1 MCGLAGIVHNDT
13 RRPDEAALRAM
24 ADALAHRGPDDAG
37 EHIGPGVGLA
47 SRRLAILDLSPGG
60 HMPMTSPDGQVVLVF
75 NGEIYNHVE
84 LREEMK
90 RRGVRLRS
98 TGDTEVLLQLYLKNG
113 PDFLRRLIGMFAIAL
128 WDGRRRSLLL
138 ARDRLGVKPVLY
150 RLAGD
155 GIRFASEIAG
165 LLAEPGF
172 SPEPDPEAVHHF
184 LALRYVPGP
193 KTAYASIVQVP
204 PAHVL
209 FYENGRAR
217 LECYWSLP
225 ETPPLTQRPQREVEE
240 RYRAL
245 MDDAVRLRLRSDV
258 PVALLLS
265 GGIDST
271 AVAYH
276 IRRNHAGRFRAF
288 TIGFAESDYNELTRA
303 RAAAEHFGIALEE
316 IGLHENVIDTL
327 PEIVR
332 HLRAP
337 FGDPSIVPSWF
348 LARAVSRHVKV
359 ALVGDGGDEDFGGYD
374 RYRAHLLADRLG
386 WLPGVV
392 SRTPF
397 YALLE
402 AVSSEKTRR
411 NLPGRI
417 RRFLDGWELPAR
429 ERNALWMSNPGARR
443 IARLYRS
450 DFAAQVAGVD
460 PTRALGS
467 MPNDWG
473 SPALIDRVLRADL
486 LHYLPDDVLFKTDIT
501 SMAFGLELRSPFLDH
516 RVVEFAASLPAAW
529 KVRGLAGKRFLR
541 RAYRGHVP
549 ESVRRA
555 RKAGFGL
562 PIDHWFRHGLH
573 GLAHDLLL
581 GHGALC
587 RQYLKSDSVAAVL
600 KIHRSG
606 QRNYD
611 EMIWTLVVLELWL
624 RSRRERPR
632 KEAA

>member
-24 ADALAHRGPDDAG
+24 GDALAHRGPDDAG
-37 EHIGPGVGLA
+37 EHIAAGVGLA
-47 SRRLAILDLSPGG
+47 SRRLAILDLSPNG
-60 HMPMTSPDGQVVLVF
+60 HMPMTSPDGQVVLAF

-90 RRGVRLRS
+90 RRGSRFRS
-98 TGDTEVLLQLYLKNG
+98 TGDTEVLLQLYLKDG

-128 WDGRRRSLLL
+128 WDGRRKSLLL

-193 KTAYASIVQVP
+193 KTAFASILQVP

-225 ETPPLTQRPQREVEE
+225 ET
-240 RYRAL
+240 
-245 MDDAVRLRLRSDV
+245 
-258 PVALLLS
+258 
-265 GGIDST
+265 
-271 AVAYH
+271 
-276 IRRNHAGRFRAF
+276 
-288 TIGFAESDYNELTRA
+288 
-303 RAAAEHFGIALEE
+303 
-316 IGLHENVIDTL
+316 
-327 PEIVR
+327 VR
-332 HLRAP
+332 HLQAP
-337 FGDPSIVPSWF
+337 FGGPSIVPSWF
-348 LARAVSRHVKV
+348 LAREVSRNVKV

-374 RYRAHLLADRLG
+374 RYRAHLMADRLG

-402 AVSSEKTRR
+402 AISSEKTRR
-411 NLPGRI
+411 NLPGRM

-429 ERNALWMSNPGARR
+429 ERNALWMANPGARR
-443 IARLYRS
+443 IARLYQS
-450 DFAAQVAGVD
+450 DFAAQVAGID

-467 MPNDWG
+467 LPNDWG

-486 LHYLPDDVLFKTDIT
+486 LHYLPDDLLFKAHIT

-516 RVVEFAASLPAAW
+516 RVVELAASLPASW
-529 KVRGLAGKRFLR
+529 KVRGLAGKWFLR
-541 RAYRGHVP
+541 RAYRHHIP
-549 ESVRRA
+549 ESVRRS

-573 GLAHDLLL
+573 GVAHDLLL
-581 GHGALC
+581 GHGA
-587 RQYLKSDSVAAVL
+587 
-600 KIHRSG
+600 
-606 QRNYD
+606 
-611 EMIWTLVVLELWL
+611 
-624 RSRRERPR
+624 
-632 KEAA
+632 